1 MQVPLSIDSRKPQ
14 TLQQQVYAQICEMI
28 LSGRLKMGDPMPG
41 SRALAEQLGVSRNT
55 VTIAYENLLAEGYLD
70 VRPNVGTFVATDLPD
85 ASLRL
90 QPSSRMVP
98 NGDPARRPDRE
109 SFLGRLL
116 SEDFPVQQ
124 VRNPAAARL
133 HTDFW
138 LGRIDPRQFPLTT
151 WRRILDVKL
160 RHGRNAISDYG
171 EPGGIEALRRA
182 IADHLGP
189 ARGVACAAENVVVTA
204 GSQDALM
211 LVARAVGRTASVFL
225 HEDPGYGGAIHLFSR
240 SGLSCQ
246 AVPVDRDGLIVDGL
260 PDIPNAVL
268 YVTPSHQF
276 PTGVTLSLPRRL
288 ALLDWAERTDSLIL
302 EDDYDGDFR
311 HDGTPLTALRGID
324 RSGRVLYIGS
334 FSKSLSP
341 ALRLGYIVGTR
352 PLARLL
358 ARWKQLLSNGAAWHQ
373 QATLAEFM
381 DSGAF
386 PRHLR
391 RIRAAYRQ
399 RRDALVDA
407 IEARFPSAEIFG
419 RRGGTHLSWK
429 LPDGILA
436 RAVQQ
441 RALMRGIGI
450 YTVED
455 GGACLSSGDGRYRD
469 LLTLGYAAIDETRI
483 RNAIDE
489 LSALILRH
497 A

>member
-28 LSGRLKMGDPMPG
+28 LAGRLKMGDPVPG
-41 SRALAEQLGVSRNT
+41 SRALADQLGVSRNT
-55 VTIAYENLLAEGYLD
+55 VSIAYDNLLAEGYLEI
-70 VRPNVGTFVATDLPD
+70 RPNVGTFVASDLPQAAVRVD
-85 ASLRL
+85 ASPPTIPQGGKGLRR
-90 QPSSRMVP
+90 S
-98 NGDPARRPDRE
+98 AR
-109 SFLGRLL
+109 SFLDRL
-116 SEDFPVQQ
+116 STEDFPVQQ

-138 LGRIDPRQFPLTT
+138 LGRIDPKQFPVSE
-151 WRRILDVKL
+151 WRRILDLKL

-171 EPGGIEALRRA
+171 EPDGIERLRLA

-189 ARGVACAAENVVVTA
+189 ARGIACEADEVVVTA

-211 LVARAVGRTASVFL
+211 LVSRVVGTAASAFL
-225 HEDPGYGGAIHLFSR
+225 HEDPGYSGAVYLFAR
-240 SGLSCQ
+240 SGLPCHP
-246 AVPVDRDGLIVDGL
+246 VPVDRDGLIVEKL
-260 PDIPNAVL
+260 PETPNAVL
-268 YVTPSHQF
+268 YLTPSHQF

-324 RSGRVLYIGS
+324 RSGRVLYIGT

-341 ALRLGYIVGTR
+341 ALRLGYVVGTR
-352 PLARLL
+352 PLAQRL
-358 ARWKQLLSNGAAWHQ
+358 ARWKQLLSNGPAWHQ

-381 DSGAF
+381 ESGAF
-386 PRHLR
+386 QRHLR
-391 RIRAAYRQ
+391 RIRTTYRL
-399 RRDALVDA
+399 RRDALIGA
-407 IEARFPSAEIFG
+407 IEARFPGAEILG
-419 RRGGTHLSWK
+419 RRGGMHLSVR
-429 LPDGILA
+429 LPGGVSA
-436 RAVQQ
+436 RALQR

-455 GGACLSSGDGRYRD
+455 GGACLSPGNDRHRE

-483 RNAIDE
+483 RTAIGE
-489 LSALILRH
+489 LPALI
-497 A
+497 AEG